1 MRFIIPGQLIDPVLY
16 VTDRATVLTPAE
28 KKSLCLVESRM
39 FPSMSR
45 SLPLNLALTSVVGSR
60 TAGGRGGLC

>member
-28 KKSLCLVESRM
+28 KKTFVWWNQGCFPVCLDRFHS
-39 FPSMSR
+39 
-45 SLPLNLALTSVVGSR
+45 T
-60 TAGGRGGLC
+60 